1 MIPVFKISRIRDSL
15 KNKPVQYIPPV
26 LSFEKIHHVEV
37 RYWISGIEKQ
47 QVKTLVRIVQTA
59 IQEMLKLMR
68 ERGETDITVSDH
80 SPRGNNV
87 YLVLRSAKGFD
98 PELLSIFLSYLY
110 FEPVQDN
117 FWFQFWQNKQRVI
130 DLHRYDPQIALNP
143 VPDDSK
149 PTSLF
154 GILQDTLPL
163 LDIPF
168 QSGNNGNSY
177 SYIFD
182 ALGDKEYKDATC
194 DRIYIGFFRERT
206 SEQVKAYR
214 KEWFK
219 NTRTST
225 VPEDKL
231 IAFADVGNDAV
242 RMSSAEGEEN
252 HPISKHIQRLT
263 LLGAEIV

>member
-1 MIPVFKISRIRDSL
+1 MIPLFKISRIRDSL
-15 KNKPVQYIPPV
+15 KKNSLRSVRPFDVKGFGLQ
-26 LSFEKIHHVEV
+26 KIHHIEV
-37 RYWISGIEKQ
+37 RYWISGVKKR

-68 ERGETDITVSDH
+68 ARGETDIMLSDH
-80 SPRGNNV
+80 PPSDNNV

-117 FWFQFWQNKQRVI
+117 FWFQFWQNKKRVI
-130 DLHRYDPQIALNP
+130 DLHRYDPKIALNP
-143 VPDDSK
+143 VPDDGK

-154 GILQDTLPL
+154 GILLDTLPL

-168 QSGNNGNSY
+168 QSGNNGTGY
-177 SYIFD
+177 AYLFD

-206 SEQVKAYR
+206 SEQIKAFR
-214 KEWFK
+214 RRWFK
-219 NTRTST
+219 NKDTSI
-225 VPEDKL
+225 VPPDKL
-231 IAFADVGNDAV
+231 IAFADVGDNAV
-242 RMSSAEGEEN
+242 RMSPAKGEED
-252 HPISKHIQRLT
+252 HPLSKHIQRLT
-263 LLGAEIV
+263 SY